1 MPEKPDRN
9 RERGSQRLS
18 EEGAMRGRY
27 SIAKAL
33 DHLSGLIHS
42 AEMGRPVKLTR
53 RGRPVAVLVSE
64 RDYTRMTGGGKEFWN
79 ALAAFRR
86 EVDLE
91 RLDIGRRT
99 FNGVRASERGRDAT
113 PRIGSVC

>member
-1 MPEKPDRN
+1 
-9 RERGSQRLS
+9 
-18 EEGAMRGRY
+18 MRKEY
-27 SIAKAL
+27 SIAEAR

-42 AEMGRPVKLTR
+42 VETGRPVKLTR

-91 RLDIGRRT
+91 RLKIGRET
-99 FNGVRASERGRDAT
+99 FNSVRAPDRGRD
-113 PRIGSVC
+113 VVL